1 MAAIISLDQIT
12 TVLSPNPKRYSFMP
26 SNAAVRIS
34 TAQRSPILTSIQ
46 LDTVEYCLGLKRGG
60 IDKYKNSKL
69 LVTTRMIVLFTA
81 TPLLIL
87 SAVQEDMIA
96 LLKAARWALLPS
108 REILEKIR
116 DLYADNHAKGTYNLT
131 DFTKVFSII
140 LESCLL

>member
-1 MAAIISLDQIT
+1 M
-12 TVLSPNPKRYSFMP
+12 
-26 SNAAVRIS
+26 
-34 TAQRSPILTSIQ
+34 
-46 LDTVEYCLGLKRGG
+46 
-60 IDKYKNSKL
+60 
-69 LVTTRMIVLFTA
+69 LVTTCMIVLFTA

-116 DLYADNHAKGTYNLT
+116 DLYADNHAKGTYNLA